1 MKDKMRDIAVKI
13 VDDLVKNKLIKDCI
27 DTNDNDEFDA
37 QDIIIKQLLYAN
49 KNNKENKWAVIH
61 MSKLL
66 LN

>member
-27 DTNDNDEFDA
+27 DTNDNDEFDV

-49 KNNKENKWAVIH
+49 KNNKENK
-61 MSKLL
+61 
-66 LN
+66 